1 MELVKPAFGLTF
13 WMVLGFLI
21 VLFHLT
27 KFAWK
32 PILQALHDREKSID
46 EALNAAKKAKEEI
59 SNLKA
64 DNEKLLAEARQ
75 ERDKILKEARITKD
89 NIINEARDKATLEA
103 DRLLALAREGIHNEK
118 MAAITD
124 LKNQVALLSVE
135 IAEKVMKQQLSN
147 DDKQKALVA
156 DLLKEVK
163 MN

>member
-21 VLFHLT
+21 VLFLLT

-32 PILQALHDREKSID
+32 PILKALHERENSID

-59 SNLKA
+59 AGLKA

-75 ERDKILKEARITKD
+75 ERDQILKEARITKD
-89 NIINEARDKATLEA
+89 SIINEARSKATVEA
-103 DRLLALAREGIHNEK
+103 DRLLTLAREGIHNEK

-135 IAEKVMKQQLSN
+135 IAEKVMKQQLAN

-156 DLLKEVK
+156 DLLKDVK

>member
-1 MELVKPAFGLTF
+1 MELVQPAFGLTF

-21 VLFHLT
+21 VLFLLT

-32 PILQALHDREKSID
+32 PILKALHERENSIED
-46 EALNAAKKAKEEI
+46 ALNAAKKAKAEI
-59 SNLKA
+59 EGLKS
-64 DNEKLLAEARQ
+64 DNEKLLAEAKQ
-75 ERDKILKEARITKD
+75 ERDQILKEARITKD
-89 NIINEARDKATLEA
+89 NIINEARNKATAEA

-135 IAEKVMKQQLSN
+135 IAEKVMKQQLAN

-156 DLLKEVK
+156 DLLKDVK

>member
-1 MELVKPAFGLTF
+1 MELVQPAFGLTF

-21 VLFHLT
+21 ILFLLT

-32 PILQALHDREKSID
+32 PILNALDEREKTID
-46 EALNAAKKAKEEI
+46 EALNAAKKAKEDI
-59 SNLKA
+59 ANMTA
-64 DNEKLLAEARQ
+64 DNERLLAETRQ

-89 NIINEARDKATLEA
+89 SIISDAREKATVEA
-103 DRLLALAREGIHNEK
+103 ERLMTLAREGIHNEK

-135 IAEKVMKQQLSN
+135 IAEKIMKQQLAN
-147 DDKQKALVA
+147 DDKQKSLVT
-156 DLLKEVK
+156 DLLKNVK

>member
-1 MELVKPAFGLTF
+1 MELVQPAYGLTI

-21 VLFHLT
+21 ILFLLT

-32 PILQALHDREKSID
+32 PILKALNEREQSID
-46 EALNAAKKAKEEI
+46 DALNAAKKAKEEI
-59 SNLKA
+59 ASMTA
-64 DNEKLLAEARQ
+64 DNERLLAEARQ
-75 ERDKILKEARITKD
+75 ERDKILKDARVTKD
-89 NIINEARDKATLEA
+89 SIINEARDKATVEA
-103 DRLLALAREGIHNEK
+103 ERLMVLAREGIQNEK

-135 IAEKVMKQQLSN
+135 MAEKIMKQQLAN

-156 DLLKEVK
+156 ELLKDVK

>member
-1 MELVKPAFGLTF
+1 MELVKPAFGLTI

-21 VLFHLT
+21 ILFLLT

-32 PILQALHDREKSID
+32 PILKALNEREQSID
-46 EALNAAKKAKEEI
+46 DALNAAKKAKEEI
-59 SNLKA
+59 ASMTA
-64 DNEKLLAEARQ
+64 DNERLLAEARQ
-75 ERDKILKEARITKD
+75 ERDKILKDARLTKD
-89 NIINEARDKATLEA
+89 NIINEARDKASVEA
-103 DRLLALAREGIHNEK
+103 ERLMVLAREGIQNEK

-135 IAEKVMKQQLSN
+135 MAEKIMKQQLAN

-156 DLLKEVK
+156 ELLKDVK